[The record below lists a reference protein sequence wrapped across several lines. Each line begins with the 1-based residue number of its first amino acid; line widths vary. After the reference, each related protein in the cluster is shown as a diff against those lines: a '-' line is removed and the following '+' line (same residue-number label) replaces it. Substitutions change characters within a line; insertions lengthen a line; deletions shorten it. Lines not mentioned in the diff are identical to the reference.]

1 MLSPEV
7 TAGDKILFS
16 CSYIPVL
23 MAQAK
28 VYWDTENYPQVE
40 QIFRKS
46 VEFCSEHDTWKL
58 NVAHVLFMQVQA
70 SLGPGTGCGHL

>member
-1 MLSPEV
+1 
-7 TAGDKILFS
+7 
-16 CSYIPVL
+16 

-28 VYWDTENYPQVE
+28 VYWDAENFPQVE

-58 NVAHVLFMQVQA
+58 NVAHVLFMQVSNKAKEWCYEEIGGWGQI
-70 SLGPGTGCGHL
+70 